1 MTVAVRT
8 HGFNMQADTIAT
20 LDIDLGGYRARAN
33 RALEACLPQTE
44 PGPAQLHEAMR
55 YAVLNGGKRV
65 RATLVY
71 ATANALAA
79 IQGVDFEAS
88 LEELEGLVERMEEG
102 ELSLEE
108 SLKTYERGIALS
120 RACQK
125 SLDTAEQRI
134 QILSEKD
141 GAGETQDFQP
151 DDD

>member
-1 MTVAVRT
+1 MSTASVKTKGDRRQLTASERWGSLAPCKRGRTVVR
-8 HGFNMQADTIAT
+8 
-20 LDIDLGGYRARAN
+20 
-33 RALEACLPQTE
+33 
-44 PGPAQLHEAMR
+44 
-55 YAVLNGGKRV
+55 KK
-65 RATLVY
+65 
-71 ATANALAA
+71 
-79 IQGVDFEAS
+79 QGVDFEAS

-141 GAGETQDFQP
+141 GAEETRDFQP

>member
-1 MTVAVRT
+1 VVR
-8 HGFNMQADTIAT
+8 
-20 LDIDLGGYRARAN
+20 
-33 RALEACLPQTE
+33 
-44 PGPAQLHEAMR
+44 
-55 YAVLNGGKRV
+55 KK
-65 RATLVY
+65 
-71 ATANALAA
+71 
-79 IQGVDFEAS
+79 QGVDFEAS

-141 GAGETQDFQP
+141 GADETRSFQP